1 MQFPFSPFFVL
12 QKCLHIHYGLSHHLA
27 QPLPVFGWKVH
38 SFPSGAFDLPSNF
51 PLTLCIPSPDQ
62 AHLTCATIWHND
74 GLLNTLWVQ
83 LYSPIYSF
91 PESQLPFSYPS
102 DKSPPLPWG
111 HLISLIPGL
120 WLQIRLRKS
129 NTATFIHL
137 HLPLLLPAY
146 PLPLLPRDFVFCLF
160 PSQDASF
167 PQVPNV
173 PSAFLWI
180 SSQHSA

>member
-83 LYSPIYSF
+83 LYSPIYSL

-120 WLQIRLRKS
+120 WLQISAPEEQHGGIHPPPLASASSRLPSTIVAKRFCFLPVSKPGRK
-129 NTATFIHL
+129 
-137 HLPLLLPAY
+137 LPTGT
-146 PLPLLPRDFVFCLF
+146 
-160 PSQDASF
+160 
-167 PQVPNV
+167 
-173 PSAFLWI
+173 
-180 SSQHSA
+180 